1 MKKSTKGVSIISREA
16 AEERRQFYMKKKEYW
31 EKFEQ
36 KAGLHI
42 AVKNLLFKMQ
52 EESKEFLM
60 VPRLLGVFFL
70 LYLNKFHPSQQN
82 MQRALNTTRVFFF
95 FVHQFQK
102 SINKFNMKTSFFV
115 SPSIWEKWL
124 IGRKA
129 KESGIEI
136 LKKMGVLI
144 SYRYNRK
151 KKMSIEEPRF
161 VIMYQFNLQKV
172 KWLYDCVRMV
182 AIRDEAKQVDR

>member
-1 MKKSTKGVSIISREA
+1 
-16 AEERRQFYMKKKEYW
+16 
-31 EKFEQ
+31 
-36 KAGLHI
+36 
-42 AVKNLLFKMQ
+42 
-52 EESKEFLM
+52 
-60 VPRLLGVFFL
+60 
-70 LYLNKFHPSQQN
+70 
-82 MQRALNTTRVFFF
+82 
-95 FVHQFQK
+95 
-102 SINKFNMKTSFFV
+102 MKTSFFV

-182 AIRDEAKQVDR
+182 AIRDEAKQVDRYEEKTNDYSYDDIMDDLEISGERGEDENLL